1 MVINLTGF
9 ESIVQASMPLIQTAD
24 VLRVPP
30 SRGAAAIV
38 GANMSADS
46 LLVVLKHTSV
56 FATVLLLCQTSL
68 ACLWPWL
75 HACCV
80 YGSA

>member
-9 ESIVQASMPLIQTAD
+9 ESIVQASMPSTQLAVD
-24 VLRVPP
+24 VLRVLPCKRI
-30 SRGAAAIV
+30 SAIIV
-38 GANMSADS
+38 ANMSADS
-46 LLVVLKHTSV
+46 LLVVLKHSV
-56 FATVLLLCQTSL
+56 ALPKTRL

-80 YGSA
+80 YDSP